1 MYGCALVLHQHES
14 LQSQFA
20 ASCPTLLVLMCLSSR
35 GENKFFTNAAAGG
48 IETGISGI
56 HRSKMTRTVRLWA
69 ACLSSFLPTVRELA
83 IVKSGKTS
91 ELSVIKLFS
100 ERSYILENL
109 ICYV

>member
-1 MYGCALVLHQHES
+1 MAFERLLSAV
-14 LQSQFA
+14 FA
-20 ASCPTLLVLMCLSSR
+20 IA
-35 GENKFFTNAAAGG
+35 AAAGG
-48 IETGISGI
+48 ALWHYMASVYLAQT

-91 ELSVIKLFS
+91 ELSVIKLFP
-100 ERSYILENL
+100 ERSYRLENL

>member
-1 MYGCALVLHQHES
+1 
-14 LQSQFA
+14 
-20 ASCPTLLVLMCLSSR
+20 
-35 GENKFFTNAAAGG
+35 
-48 IETGISGI
+48 
-56 HRSKMTRTVRLWA
+56 MTRTARLWA